1 MDVEI
6 HPNAKKHLTEKQVL
20 GAWLA
25 VTECI
30 RRESEDEPPRWLADW
45 MASRRSECGTCCG
58 RTYSWMAQYSCL
70 VSVQKKFWQEIERAR
85 QKGSMMGKTYDRQWS
100 GCNG

>member
-20 GAWLA
+20 SAWLA

-30 RRESEDEPPRWLADW
+30 RREPKDEPPRWLAIGW
-45 MASRRSECGTCCG
+45 LS
-58 RTYSWMAQYSCL
+58 L
-70 VSVQKKFWQEIERAR
+70 IHI
-85 QKGSMMGKTYDRQWS
+85 
-100 GCNG
+100 

>member
-25 VTECI
+25 VTECV
-30 RRESEDEPPRWLADW
+30 RRESEDEPPRWLAIGWLPDG
-45 MASRRSECGTCCG
+45 RSVE
-58 RTYSWMAQYSCL
+58 L
-70 VSVQKKFWQEIERAR
+70 VAVELIRGWLIIHALPPVQKKFWQEIERAR
-85 QKGSMMGKTYDRQWS
+85 QRGR
-100 GCNG
+100 

>member
-30 RRESEDEPPRWLADW
+30 RRESEDELPRWLAIGWLPDG
-45 MASRRSECGTCCG
+45 RSVE
-58 RTYSWMAQYSCL
+58 L
-70 VSVQKKFWQEIERAR
+70 VAVELIRGWLIIHALPPVQKKFWQEIERAR
-85 QKGSMMGKTYDRQWS
+85 QRGR
-100 GCNG
+100 

>member
-20 GAWLA
+20 SAWLA

-30 RRESEDEPPRWLADW
+30 RRESKDEPPRWLAIGW
-45 MASRRSECGTCCG
+45 LPGGRSVE
-58 RTYSWMAQYSCL
+58 L
-70 VSVQKKFWQEIERAR
+70 VAV
-85 QKGSMMGKTYDRQWS
+85 
-100 GCNG
+100 

>member
-20 GAWLA
+20 SAWLA

-30 RRESEDEPPRWLADW
+30 RREPKDEPPRWLAIGWLSDG
-45 MASRRSECGTCCG
+45 RSVE
-58 RTYSWMAQYSCL
+58 L
-70 VSVQKKFWQEIERAR
+70 VRGWLIIHALSPVQKKFWQEIEQAR
-85 QKGSMMGKTYDRQWS
+85 QRGR
-100 GCNG
+100 

>member
-20 GAWLA
+20 GAWFA

-30 RRESEDEPPRWLADW
+30 RRESEDEPPRWLAIGWLPDGRSVELVAVELIRGW
-45 MASRRSECGTCCG
+45 LMLCLRFRRNSGKRSSELG
-58 RTYSWMAQYSCL
+58 RGVDDGQDVYG
-70 VSVQKKFWQEIERAR
+70 R
-85 QKGSMMGKTYDRQWS
+85 
-100 GCNG
+100 

>member
-20 GAWLA
+20 SAWLA

-30 RRESEDEPPRWLADW
+30 RRESEDEPPRWLAIGWLPDG
-45 MASRRSECGTCCG
+45 RSVE
-58 RTYSWMAQYSCL
+58 L
-70 VSVQKKFWQEIERAR
+70 VAVELIRGWLIIHVLSPVQKKFWQEIERAR
-85 QKGSMMGKTYDRQWS
+85 QRGR
-100 GCNG
+100 

>member
-20 GAWLA
+20 SAWLA

-30 RRESEDEPPRWLADW
+30 RRESKDEPPRWLAIGWLSDG
-45 MASRRSECGTCCG
+45 RSVELVAVELVRGG
-58 RTYSWMAQYSCL
+58 AYHSCL
-70 VSVQKKFWQEIERAR
+70 VSSPEEILA
-85 QKGSMMGKTYDRQWS
+85 GD
-100 GCNG
+100 

>member
-20 GAWLA
+20 SAWLA

-30 RRESEDEPPRWLADW
+30 RRESKDEPPRWLAIGWLPDG
-45 MASRRSECGTCCG
+45 RSVE
-58 RTYSWMAQYSCL
+58 L
-70 VSVQKKFWQEIERAR
+70 VAVELVIHALSPVQKKFWQKIEQTR
-85 QKGSMMGKTYDRQWS
+85 QRGR
-100 GCNG
+100 

>member
-20 GAWLA
+20 SAWLA

-30 RRESEDEPPRWLADW
+30 RREPKGEPLRWLAIGW
-45 MASRRSECGTCCG
+45 LPGGRSVE
-58 RTYSWMAQYSCL
+58 L
-70 VSVQKKFWQEIERAR
+70 VAVELVRGGLIIHALSPVQKKFWQEIERAR
-85 QKGSMMGKTYDRQWS
+85 QRGR
-100 GCNG
+100 

>member
-6 HPNAKKHLTEKQVL
+6 HPNAKKHLTEKQVY

-30 RRESEDEPPRWLADW
+30 RRESEDEPPRWLAIGW
-45 MASRRSECGTCCG
+45 LPNGRSVE
-58 RTYSWMAQYSCL
+58 L
-70 VSVQKKFWQEIERAR
+70 VAVELIREWLIIHALSPVQKKFWQEIERAR
-85 QKGSMMGKTYDRQWS
+85 QRGR
-100 GCNG
+100 

>member
-20 GAWLA
+20 SAWLA

-30 RRESEDEPPRWLADW
+30 RREPKDEPAEMACDW
-45 MASRRSECGTCCG
+45 MAPRRTKRGACRG
-58 RTYSWMAQYSCL
+58 RACPWGLIIHVLSP
-70 VSVQKKFWQEIERAR
+70 VQKKFWQEIERAR
-85 QKGSMMGKTYDRQWS
+85 QRGR
-100 GCNG
+100 